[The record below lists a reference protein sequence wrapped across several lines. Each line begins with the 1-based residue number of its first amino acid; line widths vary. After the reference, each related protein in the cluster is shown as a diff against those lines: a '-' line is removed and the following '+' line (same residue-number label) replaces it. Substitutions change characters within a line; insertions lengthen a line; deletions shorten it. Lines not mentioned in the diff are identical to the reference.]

1 MIFTAGATGRESL
14 MILHLTIIRIFL
26 CGEISI
32 PFSSI
37 SDRNTYIRQISM
49 RHRKIDP
56 KKYPQGLV
64 IVLGD
69 L

>member
-14 MILHLTIIRIFL
+14 MILRLIIIRIFL

-37 SDRNTYIRQISM
+37 SDRNICIRQISM
-49 RHRKIDP
+49 RHEKPDWCRAAP
-56 KKYPQGLV
+56 G
-64 IVLGD
+64 GN
-69 L
+69 